1 MRIDGKKP
9 PKANNIIKILFKNGV
24 EKSYR
29 VREGTEYVLSAFKRA
44 TLERRK
50 CVIAGVNVEDETLT
64 LINVSEIATIG
75 CYE

>member
-1 MRIDGKKP
+1 MRIDGKEP

-29 VREGTEYVLSAFKRA
+29 VREGTEYVLSLFKRA

-50 CVIAGVNVEDETLT
+50 CVIFGVNVEDETLT
-64 LINVSEIATIG
+64 LINANEIAAIG